1 MLCLEDKTSY
11 VAIKIWD
18 LDRLG
23 LNFIEKFCRSVSEQ
37 KSMTMDLGRVV
48 QAEWV
53 KAHRYI
59 HNDIVK
65 NK

>member
-1 MLCLEDKTSY
+1 MFGGQSKLCGG
-11 VAIKIWD
+11 AIKIWD

-37 KSMTMDLGRVV
+37 QSMTMDLGCVV

-53 KAHRYI
+53 KAHKYI
-59 HNDIVK
+59 HSDIVK
-65 NK
+65 K